1 LDRLGVR
8 LSARGDRLHFQA
20 PKGVLT
26 PEIKAALV
34 CHKPA
39 LQAMLASPPEAAPEP
54 ELPGCIRPE
63 LIMGSCGWRECLGW
77 WPLGWRQRWGDRA
90 EALQVEGKSSQEAEW
105 QAFLETVD
113 QINAAEAIGE
123 VIEFTEPVPSD
134 DAAALEAILAWR
146 LDDRTSLTEIIESG
160 RQHNKL
166 VLSRAAAKE
175 PATKPPVS
183 NPDSSQ
189 QLTMFN

>member
-1 LDRLGVR
+1 M
-8 LSARGDRLHFQA
+8 
-20 PKGVLT
+20 T
-26 PEIKAALV
+26 PEIKAALA

-123 VIEFTEPVPSD
+123 VIEFTEPAPSD
-134 DAAALEAILAWR
+134 DVAAIEAILAWP
-146 LDDRTSLTEIIESG
+146 LDARWSWTELTESG
-160 RQHNKL
+160 RRHNEA

-175 PATKPPVS
+175 QTPKTS
-183 NPDSSQ
+183 ISIPDPLQ
-189 QLTMFN
+189 QLGLFK